1 MNSILFAGGDAR
13 TLAAISYMKNQGFHV
28 ISYAINARLP
38 VDGSKASAVI
48 LPFPCLKNG
57 RLNAPTLQSPPTVEE
72 MIRETGID
80 PKSAFVLGDP
90 MADCPFAR
98 YTDLSQS
105 EELKTRNAVTTAEG
119 ALDALIRNT
128 DVAVFGL
135 PVMVIGYGAIG
146 KRLSRILQALGARV
160 TVAARRR
167 EHRVCGEYAGHTVQD
182 VKNLSLQGIR
192 AVFNTVPA
200 PVITP
205 EVLKTCDA
213 TIPFFEL
220 ASAPGG
226 FDGAQVEQ
234 EGHRV
239 IPCPAL
245 PGKVAPITAGE
256 DLAKVLL
263 SQLPT
268 LQKKG
273 SGTSVRT

>member
-28 ISYAINARLP
+28 ISYAVTARTP
-38 VDGSKASAVI
+38 VNGSKALAVV

-57 RLNAPTLQSPPTVEE
+57 RLNAPALQNPPTVEE
-72 MIRETGID
+72 MIGETGID
-80 PKSAFVLGDP
+80 PASAFVLGGP
-90 MADCPFAR
+90 IADCPFAR

-128 DVAVFGL
+128 DTAIFGL
-135 PVMVIGYGAIG
+135 PVLVIGYGAIG
-146 KRLSRILQALGARV
+146 KRLSHVLQALGAHV
-160 TVAARRR
+160 TLAARRR
-167 EHRVCGEYAGHTVQD
+167 EHRVYGEYAGYTVQD
-182 VKNLSLQGIR
+182 TKNLSLQGIR
-192 AVFNTVPA
+192 AVFNTVPF
-200 PVITP
+200 PVVTP
-205 EVLKTCDA
+205 EVLKTCDDA
-213 TIPFFEL
+213 IPFFEL

-226 FDGAQVEQ
+226 FDAKQVEQ
-234 EGHRV
+234 RGHRV

-256 DLAKVLL
+256 DLAKVVL
-263 SQLPT
+263 SLLPT
-268 LQKKG
+268 QEKG